1 MTTDPTDVLDAEF
14 PNLRKAVVDAWRN
27 APEGTRV
34 EILDGELVMMPR
46 PRTTH
51 ALAAGELHAEL
62 RGPYRLG
69 RGGPGGWIF
78 LFEPELHL
86 GRRPD
91 IIDPDIAG
99 WRRERMPELPDAAAV
114 TLAPDWVCEVLSE
127 STESVD
133 RGRKMRI
140 YRREGVQHLWFVD
153 PRDRV
158 LEVWRLVDGRWREVD
173 TFEGDARVGV
183 EPFGEL
189 ELDLALLWAR

>member
-1 MTTDPTDVLDAEF
+1 MTTDPLDEPDAEF
-14 PNLRKAVVDAWRN
+14 PNLRKAVVDVWRN

-34 EILDGELVMMPR
+34 EILDGELVMMAR
-46 PRTTH
+46 PGTTH

-99 WRRERMPELPDAAAV
+99 WRRGRMPELPDAPAM

-140 YRREGVQHLWFVD
+140 YRREGVRHLWLVD

-158 LEVWRLVDGRWREVD
+158 LEVWRLDDGRWREVD
-173 TFEGDARVGV
+173 TFEGDARVRA

-189 ELDLALLWAR
+189 ELDLSLLWAR

>member
-1 MTTDPTDVLDAEF
+1 MTTDPTDELDAEF
-14 PNLRKAVVDAWRN
+14 PNLRKAVVDVWRS
-27 APEGTRV
+27 APEGMRV

-62 RGPYRLG
+62 RGPCRLG

-78 LFEPELHL
+78 LFEPEHHL

-114 TLAPDWVCEVLSE
+114 TLAPDWVREVLSE
-127 STESVD
+127 FTPHHA
-133 RGRKMRI
+133 
-140 YRREGVQHLWFVD
+140 QQ
-153 PRDRV
+153 
-158 LEVWRLVDGRWREVD
+158 
-173 TFEGDARVGV
+173 
-183 EPFGEL
+183 
-189 ELDLALLWAR
+189 

>member
-1 MTTDPTDVLDAEF
+1 VTTDPSDEMDTEF

-34 EILDGELVMMPR
+34 EIIDGELVMMAR
-46 PRTTH
+46 PRVTH
-51 ALAAGELHAEL
+51 CNAAGELHAEL
-62 RGPYRLG
+62 RAPFRLG
-69 RGGPGGWIF
+69 RGGPGGWVF
-78 LFEPELHL
+78 LIEPELQL
-86 GRRPD
+86 GARPD

-99 WRRERMPELPDAAAV
+99 WRRERMPQLPDVPAL
-114 TLAPDWVCEVLSE
+114 TLAPDWVCEVLSD

-158 LEVWRLVDGRWREVD
+158 LEVWRVVDGRWREVD
-173 TFEGDARVGV
+173 TFEGEGRVRA
-183 EPFGEL
+183 EPFEAI